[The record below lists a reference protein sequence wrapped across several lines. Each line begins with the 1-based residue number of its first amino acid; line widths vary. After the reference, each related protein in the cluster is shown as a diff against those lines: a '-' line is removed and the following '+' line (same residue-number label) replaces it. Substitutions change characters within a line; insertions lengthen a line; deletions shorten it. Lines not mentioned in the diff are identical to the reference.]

1 VLVLVLVFVVV
12 CGAGG
17 GGQSGVGAADVR
29 GDWVFAVAI
38 GHGVKGVGDKGSEAA
53 GSL

>member
-1 VLVLVLVFVVV
+1 VLVLVFIVV

-17 GGQSGVGAADVR
+17 GGQSGVSAADVG
-29 GDWVFAVAI
+29 GDWAFAVAVS
-38 GHGVKGVGDKGSEAA
+38 HGTKGVGDKGSEAA